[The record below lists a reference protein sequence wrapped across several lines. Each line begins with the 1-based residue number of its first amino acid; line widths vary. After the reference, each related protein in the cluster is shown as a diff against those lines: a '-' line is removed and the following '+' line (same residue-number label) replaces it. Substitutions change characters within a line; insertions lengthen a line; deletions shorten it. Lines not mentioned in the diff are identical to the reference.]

1 MIPIFYLTA
10 LIAIWA
16 TIMVITRLHAVHAL
30 VYLVISLLAVA
41 LMFFLLGAPFAAALE
56 VIVYAGAIMM
66 LFVFTMMMLN
76 IGEPAIAE
84 ERKWLTINVWAGP
97 TLCAAIL
104 LIELLWV
111 IAQTSGATNPTSI
124 SPTQVGISLF
134 GPYMLGAELASF
146 LLLAGMLGA
155 YHLGRED
162 Y

>member
-76 IGEPAIAE
+76 IGKPAIAE
-84 ERKWLTINVWAGP
+84 ERKWLTVTVWAGP

-134 GPYMLGAELASF
+134 GLYMLGAELASF